1 MKIKTIHY
9 KRTKNLGNYE
19 NETFEMTAEIDEG
32 DDALKSAEQLQEY
45 VLYMLGID
53 QEITEKIYR
62 SKDSEELVGF

>member
-1 MKIKTIHY
+1 
-9 KRTKNLGNYE
+9 
-19 NETFEMTAEIDEG
+19 MTAEIDEG